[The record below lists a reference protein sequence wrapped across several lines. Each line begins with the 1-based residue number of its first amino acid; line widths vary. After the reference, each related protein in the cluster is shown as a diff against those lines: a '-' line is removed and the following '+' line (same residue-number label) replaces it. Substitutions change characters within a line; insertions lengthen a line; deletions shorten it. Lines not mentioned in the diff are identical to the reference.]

1 MTIETI
7 DNGEQNL
14 NIRTALNSMFAEL
27 YASVVAAGGNNTAKV
42 TLNNGMSKLTIRNNL
57 NTMFGD
63 LYTQITALGGSPGSA
78 ETLTSGEGLPS
89 FRTAINT
96 MFSELYTA
104 AAGLSGG
111 SGNFSSMFG
120 ANLVAWYDSS
130 DPATFT
136 LGSEIIP
143 GSGFYP
149 VSQWNDKSGHGYDL
163 INGTADKP
171 VYSANNLGSG
181 HPSVEFKAG
190 TGLGTIMVTTSE
202 AVALSS
208 VGEYTVFIVM
218 RLNSGSG
225 AYGCPFLFDYNISS
239 DPSTSNLATMVT
251 RNNGAAGLLGV
262 RNGAR
267 AAKAISY
274 DTTVRVANVW
284 HSTTNEMFINNVG
297 SGTNSATLGN
307 LDTAGTI
314 ALGGHSI
321 WSGYCLLGH
330 ICEVAFVKVAADS
343 TQLGNVETML
353 AAKWTA

>member
-1 MTIETI
+1 MALETI

-14 NIRTALNSMFAEL
+14 NIRTASNGMFADL
-27 YASVVAAGGNNTAKV
+27 YAAIVTAGGNNSAKV
-42 TLNNGMSKLTIRNNL
+42 TINNGESKGTIRGKY
-57 NTMFGD
+57 NTMFAD
-63 LYTQITALGGSPGSA
+63 LYTQVASLGGSASGLA
-78 ETLTSGEGLPS
+78 TLTNGESLPS
-89 FRTAINT
+89 FRSDINT

-111 SGNFSSMFG
+111 AGSFLSIFG
-120 ANLVAWYDSS
+120 SDLVAWYDSS
-130 DPATFT
+130 DPSKFT
-136 LGSEIIP
+136 LGSEIIS

-149 VSQWNDKSGHGYDL
+149 VVQWDDKSGNGYHL
-163 INGTADKP
+163 INGTSDKP

-202 AVALSS
+202 AVTLSS
-208 VGEYTVFIVM
+208 VGEYTIFIVM
-218 RLNSGSG
+218 RLNTSSG

-251 RNNGAAGLLGV
+251 RNNGAAGLVGY

-267 AAKAISY
+267 ASKTISY

-284 HSTTNEMFINNVG
+284 HTTTNEMFINNVG

-314 ALGGHSI
+314 ALGGHVI

-343 TQLGNVETML
+343 TQLGDVETML